1 MYIQT
6 EKGTLLNL
14 DKTDRI
20 AIVNASENYLYD
32 DFKIIAS
39 YGKKNYIL
47 ATFDVQCTFVT
58 AAAVIGIAI
67 ISSNT
72 ILFSSRSQL
81 KGITT
86 SVALWCM
93 AMISI

>member
-32 DFKIIAS
+32 DYKIIAS

-47 ATFDVQCTFVT
+47 ATFDRGSDARKAIDLIAGNMADKNCQR
-58 AAAVIGIAI
+58 ILSMDNIRAI
-67 ISSNT
+67 I
-72 ILFSSRSQL
+72 RS
-81 KGITT
+81 KEGG
-86 SVALWCM
+86 AE
-93 AMISI
+93 

>member
-14 DKTDRI
+14 DKADRI

-32 DFKIIAS
+32 DYKIIAS

-47 ATFDVQCTFVT
+47 ATFDRGSDARKAMDLIAGQMSDKNCQR
-58 AAAVIGIAI
+58 ILSMDNIRAI
-67 ISSNT
+67 I
-72 ILFSSRSQL
+72 RS
-81 KGITT
+81 KEGG
-86 SVALWCM
+86 AE
-93 AMISI
+93 

>member
-32 DFKIIAS
+32 DYKIIAS

-47 ATFDVQCTFVT
+47 ATFDRGSDARKAMDLIAGQMADKNCQR
-58 AAAVIGIAI
+58 ILSMDNIRAI
-67 ISSNT
+67 I
-72 ILFSSRSQL
+72 RS
-81 KGITT
+81 KEGG
-86 SVALWCM
+86 AE
-93 AMISI
+93 